1 MPRTSSTSVRIF
13 SPPFDRETLLQVLR
27 QRVEELRGRLP
38 IRRVVLFGSYAR
50 GRHTVGS
57 DIDLL
62 IVYAGPA
69 RDDAYALVRRTLG
82 LPRLEPHL
90 YTEEEYERLRK
101 TIEAMVADGIT
112 IVPAPSGGNLP

>member
-1 MPRTSSTSVRIF
+1 MPRTSSTSVKVF
-13 SPPFDRETLLQVLR
+13 SPPFDRETLVRILR
-27 QRVEELRGRLP
+27 ERMPGLCARLP
-38 IRRVVLFGSYAR
+38 VTRVVLFGSYAQ
-50 GRHTVGS
+50 GRHTIGS

-112 IVPAPSGGNLP
+112 MVPAPSVGIP